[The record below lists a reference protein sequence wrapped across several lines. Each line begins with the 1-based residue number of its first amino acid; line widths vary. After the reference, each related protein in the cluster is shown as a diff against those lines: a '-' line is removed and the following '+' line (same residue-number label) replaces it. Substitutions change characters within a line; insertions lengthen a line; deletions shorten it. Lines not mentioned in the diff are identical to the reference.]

1 MKLLVTGASGFLG
14 QYVVAEAL
22 RRGHQVRAIVRP
34 MTKVD
39 RISWHDHPNLEF
51 ARLDLRRKEGLLEAL
66 QGVDAV
72 IHLAAAKSG
81 DFYTQFAGTVLA
93 TENLLD
99 VMKAANVLRLIAIS
113 TFSVYD
119 FWNLPIGSLLDEDSP
134 IEKKPLERDEYA
146 QTKLIQESLVREFE
160 QENNAPV
167 TIIRPGMI
175 YGRDYLWNPCLGA
188 ELTDTLW
195 LRIGARA
202 QMPLNYVENCAEAI
216 VLAAEKESAIG
227 QTINLVDD
235 NLPTQ
240 REFAKKLFARPNDF
254 PRIVPLNWT
263 FMRALTWVLWFYNQK
278 VLKGQ
283 AKFPGIFV
291 PAKLH
296 ARFKP
301 LVYQNNRAK
310 QVLQWTPRYSLD
322 EAFDRSCS
330 SIDLLSVAAPSS
342 VSTSLQNQGS
352 EKVVAH

>member
-1 MKLLVTGASGFLG
+1 MKLLITGASGFLG

-34 MTKVD
+34 VTNIEKL
-39 RISWHDHPNLEF
+39 SWHGHPNLELV
-51 ARLDLRRKEGLLEAL
+51 RLDLRRKDGLVEAL
-66 QGVDAV
+66 DGISAV

-81 DFYTQFAGTVLA
+81 DFYAQFAGTVLA
-93 TENLLD
+93 TENLLEA
-99 VMKAANVLRLIAIS
+99 MKAANMLRLIAIS

-119 FWNLPIGSLLDEDSP
+119 YWNLPIGSVLTEDSAV
-134 IEKKPLERDEYA
+134 EKNPLERDEYA
-146 QTKLIQESLVREFE
+146 QTKLLQERLVREFE
-160 QENNAPV
+160 QENQAPV
-167 TIIRPGMI
+167 TILRPGMI
-175 YGRDYLWNPCLGA
+175 YGRDALWNPCLGA

-216 VLAAEKESAIG
+216 LLAAEKETAIG

-240 REFAKKLFARPNDF
+240 REFAKKLFARQKDF
-254 PRIVPLNWT
+254 PPIVPLNWT
-263 FMRALTWVLWFYNQK
+263 FMRGMTWILWLYNKK

-301 LVYQNNRAK
+301 LIYQNDRAK
-310 QVLQWTPRYSLD
+310 ELLQWIPRYSLD

-330 SIDLLSVAAPSS
+330 SIDLLSVPAPSPALS
-342 VSTSLQNQGS
+342 N
-352 EKVVAH
+352 AR

>member
-1 MKLLVTGASGFLG
+1 MKLLITGASGFLG

-22 RRGHQVRAIVRP
+22 RRDHQVRAIVRP
-34 MTKVD
+34 MTK
-39 RISWHDHPNLEF
+39 IEQFSWHDHPNLETV
-51 ARLDLRRKEGLLEAL
+51 RLDLRRKDGLIAAIEGI
-66 QGVDAV
+66 DAV

-81 DFYTQFAGTVLA
+81 DFYAQFAGTVIA
-93 TENLLD
+93 TENLLEA
-99 VMKAANVLRLIAIS
+99 MKAANVLRLIAIS

-119 FWNLPIGSLLDEDSP
+119 YWNLPIGSVLNEDSA
-134 IEKKPLERDEYA
+134 IEQNPQERDEYA
-146 QTKLIQESLVREFE
+146 QTKLLQERLVREFE

-167 TIIRPGMI
+167 TILRPGMI

-202 QMPLNYVENCAEAI
+202 QMPMNYVENCAEAI
-216 VLAAEKESAIG
+216 LLATEKESAIG

-240 REFAKKLFARPNDF
+240 REFAKKLFAWQKDF
-254 PRIVPLNWT
+254 PRMVPLNWT
-263 FMRALTWVLWFYNQK
+263 FMRGFTWILWLYNK
-278 VLKGQ
+278 TVLKGQ

-301 LVYQNNRAK
+301 LIYENDRAK
-310 QVLQWTPRYSLD
+310 QLLQWIPRYSLD

-330 SIDLLSVAAPSS
+330 SIDLLAVPGMPESAQEPQQALV
-342 VSTSLQNQGS
+342 G
-352 EKVVAH
+352 

>member
-1 MKLLVTGASGFLG
+1 MKLLITGASGFLG

-22 RRGHQVRAIVRP
+22 RRGHHVRAIVRP
-34 MTKVD
+34 ITKVEK
-39 RISWHDHPNLEF
+39 ISWHDHPNLEF
-51 ARLDLRRKEGLLEAL
+51 VRADLRRKEGLVEAV

-81 DFYTQFAGTVLA
+81 DFYTQFAGTVIA

-99 VMKAANVLRLIAIS
+99 AMKTAAMLRLVAIS

-119 FWNLPIGSLLDEDSP
+119 YWHKEIGSVLDEDSA
-134 IEKKPLERDEYA
+134 IEPKPLERDEYA

-160 QENNAPV
+160 QENHAPV

-175 YGRDYLWNPCLGA
+175 YGRDSLWNACLGA
-188 ELTDTLW
+188 ELTESLW

-202 QMPLNYVENCAEAI
+202 IMPLNYVENSAEAI
-216 VLAAEKESAIG
+216 VLAAEQESAIG
-227 QTINLVDD
+227 QTINVVDD

-240 REFAKKLFARPNDF
+240 REFAKKLFARQNDF
-254 PRIVPLNWT
+254 PTIVPVNWT
-263 FMRALTWVLWFYNQK
+263 VMRGLTWMLWFYNQK

-301 LVYQNNRAK
+301 LNYRNDRAK
-310 QVLQWTPRYSLD
+310 AVLHWKPRYSLD

-330 SIDLLSVAAPSS
+330 EMDLLAVETPSPVLS
-342 VSTSLQNQGS
+342 NSG
-352 EKVVAH
+352 